1 MSVVEFPALVGARV
15 GSAFDE
21 IFRDKAPAQV
31 DAASVG
37 KVVAHFALDIGC
49 SESNILAAVRW
60 AIRNGHDTLS
70 AIKCGKTRAE
80 QLRIRELSA
89 AVRRA

>member
-1 MSVVEFPALVGARV
+1 MSVVQFPMLVGARV

-21 IFRDKAPAQV
+21 IFRAPAQV
-31 DAASVG
+31 DAAAVG
-37 KVVAHFALDIGC
+37 KVVAHHALDLGC
-49 SESNILAAVRW
+49 SESNILAAVSW

-70 AIKCGKTRAE
+70 AIKCGKMRAE